1 MREPDTSPSS
11 AWFTTRMWR
20 KPSQSFC
27 GSMTIN
33 IRQNRRNWKAWESPT
48 YTPLKKVLSGDQGD
62 HSLVSAQQELASTLN
77 CLRFTL
83 KCRGNI
89 YNVSVNLM
97 AILHLLPCSSSLTDL
112 KKIQSWCLHY
122 TLLSSESS
130 EEQHISWSN
139 IFSLGK
145 NLVGLLEGWELC
157 TP

>member
-1 MREPDTSPSS
+1 MTEPDISPSS
-11 AWFTTRMWR
+11 ARFTTRVWR
-20 KPSQSFC
+20 KPSQSSC

-48 YTPLKKVLSGDQGD
+48 HTPLQKVLSGDEGD
-62 HSLVSAQQELASTLN
+62 RSLVSAEQELASILN

-89 YNVSVNLM
+89 YNVPESLM
-97 AILHLLPCSSSLTDL
+97 AILYLLPCSFSLIDL
-112 KKIQSWCLHY
+112 KKLQSWCLHH
-122 TLLSSESS
+122 TLLSSDCS
-130 EEQHISWSN
+130 EVQYISWSG

-145 NLVGLLEGWELC
+145 NLAGLLEGWELC